1 MFCEVVG
8 GRWAVL
14 AAVLV
19 LAFTCVPPKNVGSVN
34 SPSPS
39 PTPTV
44 PLQASSAPF
53 HGGEVGVA
61 YAPVALT
68 VSGGVAP
75 YTWTVSAGALPGG
88 LTIGA
93 DGNLGGTPTAA
104 GNFTFTIQA
113 ADSGDSAAKVDGT
126 IGIAAALTASLI
138 PACAQYCRVELGC
151 IDVCGP
157 FGQLSGGVGPYQY
170 SVAQGPLPAG
180 TILSELSLKG
190 TFKGL
195 SGYLKFA
202 IQVTDAMGASTTIAP
217 TFWMYDHI
225 SLAGGNCS
233 AGGKGVC
240 SVRLAYTGG
249 TPGPLPAVAPTAW
262 LSAFCPNATAP
273 VRCFPQPTFSAAYQA
288 GLVTVTLHD
297 DPRYPYTA
305 GTMTVQ
311 ITDNSLCAPSTYC
324 SATATINVT

>member
-1 MFCEVVG
+1 VFCEVVR

-14 AAVLV
+14 AAVLA
-19 LAFTCVPPKNVGSVN
+19 LAFTCAPPRNVASVN
-34 SPSPS
+34 SPIPAPS

-68 VSGGVAP
+68 ASGGVAP

-88 LTIGA
+88 LTVGG
-93 DGNLGGTPTAA
+93 DGSVSGTPTSA
-104 GNFTFTIQA
+104 GTFTFTIQA
-113 ADSGDSAAKVDGT
+113 ADSGDSLAKVDGS
-126 IGIAAALTASLI
+126 IGIAAALAVSLI

-151 IDVCGP
+151 VGVCGQ

-180 TILSELSLKG
+180 TTLSELSLKG

-195 SGYLKFA
+195 SGYLKFTV
-202 IQVTDAMGASTTIAP
+202 QVTDAMGGSTTIAP

-225 SLAGGNCS
+225 SLAGGTCTGR
-233 AGGKGVC
+233 GGCKVT
-240 SVRLAYTGG
+240 LAYTGG
-249 TPGPLPAVAPTAW
+249 VPGPQPTLAPTGWAAG
-262 LSAFCPNATAP
+262 SCSFTAFVPC
-273 VRCFPQPTFSAAYQA
+273 PQPTFTVSYQP
-288 GLVTVTLHD
+288 GQVTVALSYPNSPATNGTLTVQLTESN
-297 DPRYPYTA
+297 PCAA
-305 GTMTVQ
+305 GTR
-311 ITDNSLCAPSTYC
+311 C
-324 SATATINVT
+324 SSSASIKVG